1 MDKTIE
7 KVILETPMSYLESY
21 YRIHIDKE
29 RTSVFLVNE
38 RHDIEKMIIQA
49 WPVGLNKIYE
59 IFKNIEEYEQEHP
72 EFIEMEILNRNAE
85 FY

>member
-21 YRIHIDKE
+21 YRIYIDKE
-29 RTSVFLVNE
+29 RTSVFLINE
-38 RHDIEKMIIQA
+38 RYNIEKMIIQA
-49 WPVGLNKIYE
+49 WPVGLSNIYE
-59 IFKNIEEYEQEHP
+59 IFKDIEEYEQAHP
-72 EFIEMEILNRNAE
+72 EFVEMAIRNAE